1 MQVRSIKFAALLLAK
16 AAALAL
22 SSALP
27 VQSLPQWETEKV
39 VDGPIIM
46 YDLNSLRSLPDGS
59 KQIDIY
65 IPDAKAGR
73 IMWFSCDR
81 WRQKTSLTTEW
92 KMIPPGSVVEAIA
105 YKACGR

>member
-1 MQVRSIKFAALLLAK
+1 MRLRSIKFAALLLAN

-27 VQSLPQWETEKV
+27 VQSLPQWVTIEAL
-39 VDGPIIM
+39 DGPIVM

-65 IPDAKAGR
+65 VPALGAGSTKYV
-73 IMWFSCDR
+73 SCDR
-81 WRQKTSLTTEW
+81 WRQKTSLNTEW